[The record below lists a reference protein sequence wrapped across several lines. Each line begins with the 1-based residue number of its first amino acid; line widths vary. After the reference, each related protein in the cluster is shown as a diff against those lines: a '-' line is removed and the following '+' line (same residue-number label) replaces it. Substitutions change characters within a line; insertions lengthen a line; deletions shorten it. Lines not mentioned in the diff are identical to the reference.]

1 MAPFGD
7 VCLAID
13 IIPEKG
19 GQCSFYCRFPL
30 KSRFL
35 KDLDTKKQ
43 VVFDTTSFFM
53 EENQMK
59 EIYKSKLPLR
69 IMFGDPQYFE
79 EFKGNKMVIGATTK
93 NCSARLT
100 VKRF

>member
-1 MAPFGD
+1 
-7 VCLAID
+7 
-13 IIPEKG
+13 
-19 GQCSFYCRFPL
+19 
-30 KSRFL
+30 
-35 KDLDTKKQ
+35 
-43 VVFDTTSFFM
+43 
-53 EENQMK
+53 MK

-79 EFKGNKMVIGATTK
+79 EFKGNKMVIWATTK

>member
-1 MAPFGD
+1 MHQNEYGKNP
-7 VCLAID
+7 C
-13 IIPEKG
+13 
-19 GQCSFYCRFPL
+19 
-30 KSRFL
+30 
-35 KDLDTKKQ
+35 
-43 VVFDTTSFFM
+43 SFFM